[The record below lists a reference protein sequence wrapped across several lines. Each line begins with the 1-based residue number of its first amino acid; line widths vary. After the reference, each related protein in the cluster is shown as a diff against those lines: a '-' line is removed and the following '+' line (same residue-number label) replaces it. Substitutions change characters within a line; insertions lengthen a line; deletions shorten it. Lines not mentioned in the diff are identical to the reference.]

1 MGARRAVVRAM
12 MVTTLVACG
21 SSRHELETSGARA
34 GAGGEAGHDGGT
46 GGGAAG
52 SAPDSRAGH
61 AGSAM
66 TAAAG
71 SSGAA
76 AGRSGSAGMAAR
88 SSGGSAGIS
97 AGGTAGGDPTDW
109 RAACAGV
116 TINGTCQGN
125 IYEWCDYFTG
135 ALKSIDC
142 TSLGMTCRANPTEPG
157 EVDRNGCVG
166 SSCTSSGI
174 TCDGELRTTCVDGQ
188 LVTMNCTKQ
197 HGPGATCTMTSGST
211 SCSDGEAC
219 SPPKTIACDGN
230 VIRLCT
236 EDGQRRYVDCA
247 RSDPTGTCAELSPGA
262 SYGCGGIIVGP

>member
-1 MGARRAVVRAM
+1 
-12 MVTTLVACG
+12 
-21 SSRHELETSGARA
+21 
-34 GAGGEAGHDGGT
+34 
-46 GGGAAG
+46 
-52 SAPDSRAGH
+52 
-61 AGSAM
+61 
-66 TAAAG
+66 
-71 SSGAA
+71 
-76 AGRSGSAGMAAR
+76 MAAR
-88 SSGGSAGIS
+88 SSGGSAGSSAGAELAGAGIS
-97 AGGTAGGDPTDW
+97 AGGEPTTGGAGDGSSAAGTAGGDPTDW
-109 RAACAGV
+109 QRACAGV

-142 TSLGMTCRANPTEPG
+142 SSLGMTCRANPTEPG

-166 SSCTSSGI
+166 STCTSAGI

-219 SPPKTIACDGN
+219 TPPNTIACDGN

-247 RSDPTGTCAELSPGA
+247 RSDPTGTCTELSPGA
-262 SYGCGGIIVGP
+262 SYECGGIIVGP